1 MERRKYLFKGRVQGV
16 GFRFRCFSI
25 ANELKLTGFVKN
37 EYDGS
42 VSMEVQ
48 GKDAAIPRKC
58 RAKDCR
64 LIDIALFHITIRH
77 IDILIICIC
86 VRKIC
91 PDAKKGSP
99 GKSQNYPYHE
109 QPFRDISLCLKDEMS
124 AYINDC
130 KKQKDN
136 CYLQ

>member
-1 MERRKYLFKGRVQGV
+1 MAVNIISVHDITCHTEQLFFFKRTCNV
-16 GFRFRCFSI
+16 
-25 ANELKLTGFVKN
+25 VK
-37 EYDGS
+37 
-42 VSMEVQ
+42 
-48 GKDAAIPRKC
+48 
-58 RAKDCR
+58 KDCR

-86 VRKIC
+86 VRKIY

-99 GKSQNYPYHE
+99 GKSQNYPYRE